1 MGGLNKIIIHR
12 DIKERKVGKILTAK
26 ELAEYLKLTEVTICK
41 YATEGKIPGNK
52 VGSRWRFEKEKIDAL
67 LKNEHNRLIKKN

>member
-1 MGGLNKIIIHR
+1 
-12 DIKERKVGKILTAK
+12 VGKILTAK
-26 ELAEYLKLTEVTICK
+26 ELAKYLQLTEVTICT

-67 LKNEHNRLIKKN
+67 FKNEQSRLIQKH

>member
-1 MGGLNKIIIHR
+1 MG
-12 DIKERKVGKILTAK
+12 DILTAK

-52 VGSRWRFEKEKIDAL
+52 VGSRWRFEKEKIEAL
-67 LKNEHNRLIKKN
+67 LKNERSNLIQNN